1 MIAGG
6 RAVWIPCA
14 PCGAAADPTGAG
26 NSSTAAVLCGWCQG
40 KAPAECG
47 AMGAVSAARCIEQFG
62 PPDFSAGMQA
72 GAQADLA
79 AMLAELE
86 GHP

>member
-1 MIAGG
+1 MGG
-6 RAVWIPCA
+6 
-14 PCGAAADPTGAG
+14 
-26 NSSTAAVLCGWCQG
+26 
-40 KAPAECG
+40 
-47 AMGAVSAARCIEQFG
+47 VSAARCIEQFG